1 MNTANKLLQ
10 SKLCGPAHWG
20 HGNRVRIPVLAKH
33 SDFIGGI
40 MNFELWFDPTVN
52 SYCLLQESNLN
63 YQFLISNS
71 VKVAD
76 FIAKYVDDAI
86 IQRDRFLQWCP

>member
-1 MNTANKLLQ
+1 
-10 SKLCGPAHWG
+10 
-20 HGNRVRIPVLAKH
+20 
-33 SDFIGGI
+33 

-76 FIAKYVDDAI
+76 FIAKSVDDAI
-86 IQRDRFLQWCP
+86 IQRDRFLQWCPECSGFCILLCESGGEGS